1 MYTVLIFYY
10 SNKNVQFYLWIIF
23 NFSDFRNDQSITTDD
38 TTMSVG
44 AGDWGSE
51 CWDLYHVITSGYRPN
66 SINPVKEHRKC

>member
-1 MYTVLIFYY
+1 
-10 SNKNVQFYLWIIF
+10 
-23 NFSDFRNDQSITTDD
+23 
-38 TTMSVG
+38 MSVG